1 MEKCGWVEETMHLRL
16 CFVSCDV
23 WVLLK
28 GLENGKGVC
37 VCVVCVC
44 VVCVCVCGVGV
55 GGEVRDT
62 AWDQLPGSGQG
73 RVKRCG
79 NNGVPSYI
87 QYTALHPPSL

>member
-37 VCVVCVC
+37 VCVSFFFNICLSSPRKEMKE
-44 VVCVCVCGVGV
+44 GRRSVGQSRRV
-55 GGEVRDT
+55 H
-62 AWDQLPGSGQG
+62 PFQG
-73 RVKRCG
+73 RKREKKS
-79 NNGVPSYI
+79 VI
-87 QYTALHPPSL
+87 F